1 MAKVLVTDDS
11 KFMRKALRN
20 IFEKFGH
27 QVIEAE
33 NGAVALEQYA
43 KEKPDLITLDI
54 TMPVM
59 DGIECLQKLHDE
71 YPEAKVIM
79 CTAMGQQPFVIESI
93 KLGAKDF
100 IVKPLKADVVMES
113 VYRVLSM

>member
-11 KFMRKALRN
+11 RFMRKALRN

-33 NGAVALEQYA
+33 NGAVALEQYE

-59 DGIECLQKLHDE
+59 NGMECLQIIHDK

-79 CTAMGQQPFVIESI
+79 LTAMGQQPLVLESI

-100 IVKPLKADVVMES
+100 IVKPLKTDVVMES